1 MHIPE
6 GITTFPEMV
15 EAVTEEQKL
24 RERIRDLQPAFCYK
38 PKDIANH
45 DHNVKVKSDKARKV
59 AKAARKKNRPT
70 KKKAKKGKKK

>member
-6 GITTFPEMV
+6 GITTFPEMA
-15 EAVTEEQKL
+15 EAVAEEQKL
-24 RERIRDLQPAFCYK
+24 RERIRDLQPVFFYK
-38 PKDIANH
+38 PKDVVNH